1 MFKLGIT
8 GGIAAGKS
16 TATDYIEKAYG
27 AYIFNADKESKKHL
41 KSSLILQK
49 KIINIFGD
57 EVVENNKLNLDLLA
71 KKAFNNPVN
80 HKILNGIMWP
90 ELYILLNNCYIENK
104 NKDLDFFIVDA
115 ALIFEAN
122 FQSFFD
128 EVILITANKNLR
140 LERAV
145 KRRNIS
151 LESIQNR
158 ISLQFSDNKKK
169 KLADYIIQNNQD
181 LETFIKKI
189 ERLYK
194 KIISIK

>member
-1 MFKLGIT
+1 MKKIAIT
-8 GGIAAGKS
+8 GGIASGKTTVS
-16 TATDYIEKAYG
+16 DFFRIKG
-27 AYIFNADKESKKHL
+27 NSYIFNADKESKKHL

-57 EVVENNKLNLDLLA
+57 EVVENNRLNLDLLA

-90 ELYILLNNCYIENK
+90 ELYILLNNCYMENK

-128 EVILITANKNLR
+128 EVILITANKDLR

-194 KIISIK
+194 KLF

>member
-1 MFKLGIT
+1 MKKIAIT
-8 GGIAAGKS
+8 GGIASGKTTASDFFRNKGKS
-16 TATDYIEKAYG
+16 
-27 AYIFNADKESKKHL
+27 YIFNADKESKKHL

-140 LERAV
+140 LQRAV

-169 KLADYIIQNNQD
+169 KLANHIIQNNKD
-181 LETFIKKI
+181 LKTFIKKI

-194 KIISIK
+194 KLF

>member
-1 MFKLGIT
+1 MKKIAIT
-8 GGIAAGKS
+8 GGIASGKTTVS
-16 TATDYIEKAYG
+16 DFFRKKG
-27 AYIFNADKESKKHL
+27 NSYIFNADKESKKHL

-140 LERAV
+140 LQRAV

-169 KLADYIIQNNQD
+169 KLANHIIQNNKD
-181 LETFIKKI
+181 LKTFIKKI

-194 KIISIK
+194 KLF